1 MIESYEDI
9 AACVTYMSNADGSL
23 FGFDSYVQ
31 IAACG
36 TYRRRSQPLA
46 TFSNGIRV
54 ALYVVGMLL
63 TVTALVV
70 GARSVLFLLP
80 RINTAKVI
88 LVLSP
93 PVLIGF
99 ALLLALA
106 VRLTT
111 GLLPFL
117 EPRMGM
123 KPTTTERTPPPRQH
137 TFSSSEPLEEKENQR
152 GKKIEKQ
159 KGKAIETDPEQE
171 RRKKQK
177 AEE

>member
-1 MIESYEDI
+1 
-9 AACVTYMSNADGSL
+9 
-23 FGFDSYVQ
+23 
-31 IAACG
+31 
-36 TYRRRSQPLA
+36 
-46 TFSNGIRV
+46 
-54 ALYVVGMLL
+54 
-63 TVTALVV
+63 
-70 GARSVLFLLP
+70 
-80 RINTAKVI
+80 
-88 LVLSP
+88 
-93 PVLIGF
+93 VLIGF

-159 KGKAIETDPEQE
+159 KGKAIETDSEQE